1 MLSHH
6 SHLMLSSLDDDVSS
20 AITRGNPTPPI
31 PFRDDESYILAGN
44 VTAEAATESPK
55 LCQSAS
61 SSHPLLNPPRPIPN
75 PYGWMR
81 DESRANR
88 TVLDH
93 LHAENEYREQMTR
106 HLNETHE
113 ELYQEFLSSI
123 HETDYT
129 TPVAKGSFWYYS
141 RYEEGVSYPRYC
153 RAPRSSFELYP
164 PPINLN
170 WNQRTE
176 DGTSLQ
182 PLLPGEEVYLDVPL
196 LAQNKTYLAVGVI
209 AVSPNEEYI
218 AYSLD
223 LTGRETCLLFIRNIA
238 TGEEWILYDT
248 TSDERRVMEAEGSI
262 VWNNDSTAIF
272 YVTLDKTHRPYRVYY
287 RKLFCSEGSYIALKL
302 QSDELLLE
310 ERDGL
315 FSVHISTTFDGKYLL
330 VSSSSKESS
339 EIHYLDLHDSQPD
352 ATTPLVCIA
361 KRKPKALYRATHCN
375 GWWLIQTKENTPNF
389 RLKAS
394 RVGASSNMTNWKDV
408 VLKSKGISLFDGG
421 EQRSL
426 GGITVFHP
434 SSGHAEGPYAVA
446 TGREQGLPRVWIL
459 ELNEATSSLA
469 ISKATRLEFDEPA
482 FDVGIGGNRDDTLP
496 YVVIAY
502 DSLITPL
509 SHIAIP
515 LANPS
520 DLDRRRVMKEEA
532 VPGYDKSLYACE
544 RTTARSR
551 DGKTE
556 IPVSLVY
563 RLDSLQK
570 QSFGDGIPTHLY
582 GYGSY
587 GACIEA
593 SFRATRL
600 PLLNRGIVYAIA
612 HVRGGG
618 EMGRPWYE
626 SAKYLCKRNSF
637 DDFVDVA
644 RWLTCAIKSS
654 DSSSVGEGITVPSK
668 LSCEGRSAGGL
679 LIGASINQAPELF
692 KAAILGVPFVD
703 VACTMCDQSLPLTI
717 TEWEEWGNPNEE
729 YYFEYMMSY
738 CPMQNVQREAV
749 YPSCLIT
756 GGLYDPRVQYWE
768 PAKFAGE
775 LRHSTSEES
784 GVVLLK
790 MDMEAGHFSASDR
803 YKYLRELAF
812 DYSFLLDELGLLIGT
827 T

>member
-1 MLSHH
+1 
-6 SHLMLSSLDDDVSS
+6 
-20 AITRGNPTPPI
+20 
-31 PFRDDESYILAGN
+31 
-44 VTAEAATESPK
+44 
-55 LCQSAS
+55 
-61 SSHPLLNPPRPIPN
+61 
-75 PYGWMR
+75 YGWMR

-141 RYEEGVSYPRYC
+141 RYEEGVSYP
-153 RAPRSSFELYP
+153 
-164 PPINLN
+164 
-170 WNQRTE
+170 RTE

-361 KRKPKALYRATHCN
+361 KRKPNALYRATHCN

-426 GGITVFHP
+426 G
-434 SSGHAEGPYAVA
+434 
-446 TGREQGLPRVWIL
+446 
-459 ELNEATSSLA
+459 ATSSLA